1 MTTIKDIAKAAGV
14 SVTTVSNVIHGNA
27 GRVSPATIE
36 KIQQIMK
43 EMHYIPNMGA
53 RLLVRNQSKIIGVII
68 HGYREAKDGT
78 FHSPFTAEIIGAMER
93 EIRLNGYYMMLYA
106 SDSPEE
112 IKNLVANWNVDGIIT
127 VGLGMDFCDL
137 LKEWL
142 QIPVVF
148 TMKNSMSMLEPRMKK
163 EDIWQQNI
171 FWSMATAALD
181 LQRNIGLQKGKPIDV
196 RMDFVCMGF
205 AGRAWR
211 KGLCGVSRWSYL
223 EKI

>member
-53 RLLVRNQSKIIGVII
+53 RMLVRNQSKIIGVII

-93 EIRLNGYYMMLYA
+93 EIRLNGYYMMLYL
-106 SDSPEE
+106 SL
-112 IKNLVANWNVDGIIT
+112 IHI
-127 VGLGMDFCDL
+127 
-137 LKEWL
+137 
-142 QIPVVF
+142 
-148 TMKNSMSMLEPRMKK
+148 
-163 EDIWQQNI
+163 
-171 FWSMATAALD
+171 
-181 LQRNIGLQKGKPIDV
+181 
-196 RMDFVCMGF
+196 
-205 AGRAWR
+205 
-211 KGLCGVSRWSYL
+211 
-223 EKI
+223 